1 MEVKFERNK
10 AKYPLKI
17 NGAVSI
23 FRAHKGD
30 LMTEVN
36 TSPISLADLILP
48 ATIRLDLQGKTKQSV
63 IDELI
68 ELISEAGLVRDK
80 SAVRQ
85 AVIDRERKLSTGL
98 GHGIAIPHGKTSGV
112 DKLVGAF
119 GIKRDGIH
127 FDSAD
132 GAPAKIFFLL
142 VSPVTVT
149 GPHIK
154 ALSGI
159 ARFLR
164 IEKNRERLLQA
175 ATTDEVLALLGKPA
189 V

>member
-1 MEVKFERNK
+1 
-10 AKYPLKI
+10 
-17 NGAVSI
+17 
-23 FRAHKGD
+23 
-30 LMTEVN
+30 MTDVN
-36 TSPISLADLILP
+36 TTPSSLAELILP
-48 ATIRLDLQGKTKQSV
+48 KTIRLDLQGKTKQGV

-68 ELISEAGLVRDK
+68 ELIADAGLVRDK

-85 AVIDRERKLSTGL
+85 AVIERERKLSTGL
-98 GHGIAIPHGKTSGV
+98 GHGIAIPHGKTDAV

-119 GIKRDGIH
+119 GIKREGIH

-142 VSPVTVT
+142 ISPVTVT

-164 IEKNRERLLQA
+164 VEKNRERLLQA
-175 ATTDEVLALLGKPA
+175 ASVDEIISLLGKPT